1 MAGRQY
7 YFGSSSNPLV
17 QILSLLVFGVLLAGA
32 FILGTFVLIGFIG
45 LAVVGAAVFSVR
57 LWWLRRKLARQ
68 MREGGGAAPG
78 QPGEETYVI
87 EGEYEVLESDAT
99 KESRRRSE

>member
-1 MAGRQY
+1 MAGRQF

-45 LAVVGAAVFSVR
+45 LAFVGAAVFSVR
-57 LWWLRRKLARQ
+57 LWWLRRKLARR
-68 MREGGGAAPG
+68 MKENGGPGPGREGEGP
-78 QPGEETYVI
+78 YVI
-87 EGEYEVLESDAT
+87 EGEFEVLESDAA
-99 KESRRRSE
+99 KERRRSQ